1 MKKMTVSYNPTY
13 LCNFRCSFCYL
24 TPEQL
29 SDKTKL
35 DAEKFNV
42 LLNKIQQAG
51 YEIDHVDIY
60 GGEVALLSE
69 EYFDQI
75 DEILVNH
82 GDPSINII
90 TNLSIMHPYF
100 TREHVSLSVSFDF
113 EVRERHELVM
123 QNMLKTNKEIAILM
137 LASPELM
144 QKDVEGMIKFFN
156 RFSNIVTVEIKPYS
170 TNQANQ
176 YSTAFKEFETFI
188 QKWMTSESPK
198 RFEFINEAEIKRSLS
213 KERNAFSDNHIYI
226 TPAGRFA
233 VLEFD
238 ENDHEFFLEMD
249 TIEEYEAW
257 ANKEKNKVS
266 QNEFCRQCDFQGHC
280 LTEHYRVVSSLDQS
294 CNGFK
299 HLLEWAQG
307 LPT

>member
-1 MKKMTVSYNPTY
+1 MKNMTVSFNPTY
-13 LCNFRCSFCYL
+13 LCNFRCNFCYL

-29 SDKTKL
+29 SDKSKL
-35 DAEKFNV
+35 APEKFEE
-42 LLNKIQQAG
+42 LLKQIQQAG
-51 YEIDHVDIY
+51 YQIDHVDIY

-75 DEILVNH
+75 DNILVEY

-100 TREHVSLSVSFDF
+100 MREHVSLSVSFDF

-123 QNMLKTNKEIAILM
+123 QNMLKTNKELAILM

-144 QKDVEGMIKFFN
+144 QKDVEEMIHFFN
-156 RFSNIVTVEIKPYS
+156 RFSNIKSVEIKPYS

-176 YSTAFKEFETFI
+176 YSATFEEFEGFI
-188 QKWMTSESPK
+188 KKWISSPIPK
-198 RFEFINEAEIKRSLS
+198 RFEFMNQSEIQRSLS
-213 KERNAFSDNHIYI
+213 KERNAFSDNHVYI
-226 TPAGRFA
+226 TPAGKFA

-238 ENDHEFFLEMD
+238 DQDHEFFLEME
-249 TIEEYEAW
+249 TIAEYEQW
-257 ANKEKNKVS
+257 ANKEKDKVAKNS
-266 QNEFCRQCDFQGHC
+266 FCGQCNFQGHC

-299 HLLEWAQG
+299 HLLDWAQDQSR
-307 LPT
+307 